1 MFLTAKRS
9 FKTPY
14 LTATKNPNKQVK
26 DDGFDLLEVVLQEA
40 HKIGLKVYTSFN
52 FFTEGNITV
61 NDYAIL
67 HEHKDWEEIVQ
78 RPEDKGKLLKITES
92 TRGKEA
98 AKGKLLALA
107 FVNPSNKEVQDFQL
121 LRVEE
126 VLKIMI

>member
-1 MFLTAKRS
+1 M
-9 FKTPY
+9 
-14 LTATKNPNKQVK
+14 K

-92 TRGKEA
+92 TRGER
-98 AKGKLLALA
+98 
-107 FVNPSNKEVQDFQL
+107 SC
-121 LRVEE
+121 
-126 VLKIMI
+126 